1 MKTKIQ
7 GMETWGTIEP
17 KQDGLGMIKL
27 IRDVTYRCDKMSQ
40 EMIGIVRVD
49 KDLMLFHQKQHI

>member
-49 KDLMLFHQKQHI
+49 KDLMLFHQK